1 MHGSC
6 CLPWAST
13 ECFWRDTVV
22 PKVRPIRRG
31 CWPAPAQRGGVG
43 VRAVIQRVNEASVS
57 IEGRRQSSIGRGLLV
72 LLGVENGD
80 TDEDIEWL
88 AGKVARLRVFPDAQG
103 VMNLAVGEVGGE
115 VLVVSQ
121 FTLLASTRKGNR
133 PSYSRAAPPEAA
145 RPLYERFVA
154 ALSQQLGTPVAT
166 GQFGAMMQVHLV
178 NDGPVTILMDS
189 RLRE

>member
-1 MHGSC
+1 
-6 CLPWAST
+6 
-13 ECFWRDTVV
+13 
-22 PKVRPIRRG
+22 
-31 CWPAPAQRGGVG
+31 

>member
-1 MHGSC
+1 M
-6 CLPWAST
+6 
-13 ECFWRDTVV
+13 
-22 PKVRPIRRG
+22 
-31 CWPAPAQRGGVG
+31 
-43 VRAVIQRVNEASVS
+43 RAVIQRVNEASVS